1 MGRNSASGA
10 TGSSAQVQVI
20 RKERRAASLRLQGS
34 GSRWFVNIMVKILL
48 VFGTRPEVIKMAP
61 VALALRDR
69 SDEFETVLCSTGQH
83 RDMLNQ
89 TLAVFGLE
97 PNFNL
102 DLMEPRQTLADL
114 TARAVGALDKVM
126 THVRPDLVVVQ
137 GDTTSAMVGAL
148 VAYYNRVPVAHV
160 EAGLRTGD
168 LFQPFPEEGNRRLIS
183 TLAALHF
190 APTSTAAY
198 RLQQEGVPE
207 DRTFITGNTVID
219 ALLRVLDGGRQGAY
233 PVLPRG
239 RRRILL
245 TMHRRESRGE
255 ALESIC
261 RTILQLVERNPDI
274 EVVFPV
280 HASPFVREPVTRL
293 LSSHARI
300 ILTEPLGYQ
309 EFVLLMDSC
318 QIILTD
324 SGGIQEEAP
333 ALGKPVLVLRDT
345 TERPEAIRAGTARL
359 LGTDPTRVLS
369 VTETL
374 LRDEKAYQAMA
385 FASNPYG
392 DGRAVERIVAALRFH
407 FGLLEERPAP
417 FAPYLASRRSDEGA
431 A

>member
-1 MGRNSASGA
+1 
-10 TGSSAQVQVI
+10 
-20 RKERRAASLRLQGS
+20 
-34 GSRWFVNIMVKILL
+34 MVKLLL

-61 VALALRDR
+61 VALALREH
-69 SDEFETVLCSTGQH
+69 SGEFETVLCSTGQH

-97 PNFNL
+97 PDFNL
-102 DLMEPRQTLADL
+102 DLMMPRQILTDL
-114 TARAVGALDKVM
+114 TARAVGALDEAM

-148 VAYYNRVPVAHV
+148 VAYYHRVSVAHV
-160 EAGLRTGD
+160 EAGLRTDD
-168 LFQPFPEEGNRRLIS
+168 LYQPFPEEGNRRLIG

-198 RLQQEGVPE
+198 RLQQEGVPG
-207 DRTFITGNTVID
+207 RHTFVTGNTVID

-233 PVLPRG
+233 PALPRG
-239 RRRILL
+239 RRRVLL
-245 TMHRRESRGE
+245 TMHRRESRGV

-261 RTILQLVERNPDI
+261 RTILQLVARNPDI

-293 LSSHARI
+293 LSGHARV

-309 EFVLLMDSC
+309 EFVLLMNSC
-318 QIILTD
+318 CLILTD

-359 LGTDPTRVLS
+359 VGTDPMRVLS

-374 LRDEKAYQAMA
+374 LHDEKVYQAMA
-385 FASNPYG
+385 RASNPYG
-392 DGRAVERIVAALRFH
+392 DGRAAERIVEALHFH
-407 FGLLEERPAP
+407 FGLLAERPAP
-417 FAPYLASRRSDEGA
+417 FIPHSTSRRSDEGA

>member
-1 MGRNSASGA
+1 
-10 TGSSAQVQVI
+10 
-20 RKERRAASLRLQGS
+20 
-34 GSRWFVNIMVKILL
+34 MVKILL

-97 PNFNL
+97 PSFNL

-168 LFQPFPEEGNRRLIS
+168 LFQPFPEEGNRRLIG

-219 ALLRVLDGGRQGAY
+219 ALLRVLDGSRQGAY
-233 PVLPRG
+233 PVVPRG

-245 TMHRRESRGE
+245 TMHRRESRGV

-359 LGTDPTRVLS
+359 VGTDPTHVLS

-374 LRDEKAYQAMA
+374 LHNEKAYQAMA
-385 FASNPYG
+385 RASNPYG

-407 FGLLEERPAP
+407 FGLLAERPAP